1 MTQDSQAPPLIIMFI
16 VIYIYRYEIYAAC
29 TYKCLYTYIYIV
41 IVEVIIGTSFM
52 VGALPRLAKPFAA
65 LDHPW
70 KDLSNRTCGGDMLV
84 KTGFEVGRCG

>member
-1 MTQDSQAPPLIIMFI
+1 MTQDSQAPPDYH
-16 VIYIYRYEIYAAC
+16 VYCYIYIDMKYMQHAHTSAYIH
-29 TYKCLYTYIYIV
+29 IYIV

>member
-1 MTQDSQAPPLIIMFI
+1 MQQ
-16 VIYIYRYEIYAAC
+16 
-29 TYKCLYTYIYIV
+29 YTYIV
-41 IVEVIIGTSFM
+41 IVDAILETSFM

-84 KTGFEVGRCG
+84 KTHGFEVGRCG